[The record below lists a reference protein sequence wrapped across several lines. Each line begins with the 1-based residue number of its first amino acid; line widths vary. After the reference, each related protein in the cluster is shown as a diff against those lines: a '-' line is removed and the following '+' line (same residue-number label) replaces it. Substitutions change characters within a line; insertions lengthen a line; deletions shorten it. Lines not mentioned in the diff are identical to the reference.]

1 MKKNIINGLL
11 MLATGVF
18 AVSCADYNVTD
29 DFTAEPDPTITEPYK
44 DLAPVKSYIARSKNP
59 NMSLG
64 VTLKVTDY
72 NKQAL
77 AHAAAMTNFDNLA
90 FGTSL
95 MSGKIVNAKGV
106 MNFLDMKDLLD
117 HVEEIGGDVFGSPIV
132 ANANQADEWLNTLTA
147 PIEIAVDPIQDKY
160 VDYTTMET
168 FTGTAMRGK
177 PSIVKNYDG
186 TDNALKLPKRSKV
199 YIVEDFDIDLLGT
212 YTVTFY
218 AKVDKDE
225 TVVCT
230 FSDNKIQE
238 GKGDKLYELKKG
250 KWVKVV
256 VEATPAEGATAGYL
270 MVEGNLN
277 SDVYIKNVSVVHTP
291 DNHRPQTAQELN
303 DTLNYALNAWC
314 DGLMKINAG
323 RIKSFDLID
332 EALDTKAELEN
343 GMLDLKHSTEKIF
356 WQDVF
361 GSENY
366 AKAVSDAAIKAFTN
380 RNGDPAQLKF
390 FISETGLADQ
400 KRFESL
406 KYWIGVWD
414 AKGAK
419 IDGINAKLNLSYSE
433 DAATQ
438 AETVA
443 AFDKLLENLV
453 STGKL
458 IRLSNFDITYKDATG
473 ANVSAKDITEEQRQ
487 KLADFYAYVIK
498 SYMSKIPSDK
508 QAGLCKGNM
517 VDTSD
522 PVGLWSV
529 DSNSKDWVRTAT
541 YKAFCDALSG
551 N

>member
-44 DLAPVKSYIARSKNP
+44 DLAPVKSYIDRSKNP

-168 FTGTAMRGK
+168 FTGTAKRGK

-487 KLADFYAYVIK
+487 KLADFNAYVIK

>member
-44 DLAPVKSYIARSKNP
+44 DLAPVKSYIDRSKNP

-64 VTLKVTDY
+64 VTLKVADY

-168 FTGTAMRGK
+168 FTGTAKKGK

-186 TDNALKLPKRSKV
+186 TENALKLPKRSKV

-487 KLADFYAYVIK
+487 KLADFNAYVIK

>member
-44 DLAPVKSYIARSKNP
+44 DLAPVKSYIDRSKNP

-168 FTGTAMRGK
+168 FTGTAKRGK

-390 FISETGLADQ
+390 FISDTGLADQ